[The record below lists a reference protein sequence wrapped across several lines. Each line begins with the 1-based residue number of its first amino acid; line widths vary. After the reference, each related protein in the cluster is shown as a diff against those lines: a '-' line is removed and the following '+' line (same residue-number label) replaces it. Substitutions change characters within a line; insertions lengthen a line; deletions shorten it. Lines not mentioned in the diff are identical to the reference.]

1 MWTKKNLFRPYT
13 LQSIFSGIE
22 LTLKNHVK
30 DRKKLDIIKGRIPL
44 KMHIIL
50 SILVENLIKMLWL
63 NVMV

>member
-1 MWTKKNLFRPYT
+1 MWTV
-13 LQSIFSGIE
+13 
-22 LTLKNHVK
+22 KNHVK
-30 DRKKLDIIKGRIPL
+30 NRKKLGIIKGRIPL